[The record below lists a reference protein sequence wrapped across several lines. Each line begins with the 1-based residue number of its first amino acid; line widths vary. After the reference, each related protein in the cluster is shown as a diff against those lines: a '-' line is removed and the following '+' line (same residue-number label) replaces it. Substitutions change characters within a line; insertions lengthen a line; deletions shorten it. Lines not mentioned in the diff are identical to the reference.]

1 KRDGQPIKPPPVLA
15 APRERN
21 EQPRQLVGGV
31 TSSRRPLVF
40 LSRPA
45 RNSRRELSRKVI
57 TRRKTGFF
65 FVSSSTFAASS
76 SAFGQQQTDDVVR
89 PGTTCDR
96 CCGHLCDPGLTR
108 RTGRRGGL
116 KDRRQNHAGLQFV
129 STGWRCVPPSCQAG
143 PDDDDD
149 DDDEDEGL
157 VLFWQVNGWDMT
169 VVTHDQARKKLTKK
183 NEHVVR
189 LLVTRKT
196 LEEAVKQS
204 MSRPGPS

>member
-1 KRDGQPIKPPPVLA
+1 M
-15 APRERN
+15 
-21 EQPRQLVGGV
+21 
-31 TSSRRPLVF
+31 
-40 LSRPA
+40 
-45 RNSRRELSRKVI
+45 
-57 TRRKTGFF
+57 FF
-65 FVSSSTFAASS
+65 FVLFT
-76 SAFGQQQTDDVVR
+76 
-89 PGTTCDR
+89 
-96 CCGHLCDPGLTR
+96 GHLCDPGLTR
-108 RTGRRGGL
+108 RTGRCGGL

-143 PDDDDD
+143 PDDDD
-149 DDDEDEGL
+149 DEGL

-204 MSRPGPS
+204 MSRPGPSPAPSPFGTADTTALRPLGGDGAKPQSDQTLFQFCSTGEKWDERKMTFN